1 MVRQENVR
9 KIKIVGQ
16 TKRQPDMKTDMQT
29 TKRVKQTC
37 KQPFTKTN
45 RSIVDYINRLTNRQ

>member
-37 KQPFTKTN
+37 KTAFHKNKQIY
-45 RSIVDYINRLTNRQ
+45 S